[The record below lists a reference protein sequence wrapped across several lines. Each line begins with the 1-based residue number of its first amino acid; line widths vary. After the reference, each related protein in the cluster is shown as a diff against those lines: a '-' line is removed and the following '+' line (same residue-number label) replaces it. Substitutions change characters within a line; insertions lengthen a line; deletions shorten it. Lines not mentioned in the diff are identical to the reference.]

1 MHGTHERTLIML
13 ETLPPDIVN
22 AIPPKWLVY
31 ATAGWLLLQNV
42 GRIFQAIRGG
52 GGLLGIWN
60 GLIYG
65 TNENT
70 PAQTK
75 TLDAVKATKVS

>member
-1 MHGTHERTLIML
+1 MN
-13 ETLPPDIVN
+13 TLPPEISN
-22 AIPPKWLVY
+22 AIPSKWLVY

-42 GRIFQAIRGG
+42 GRIVQAIRGG
-52 GGLLGIWN
+52 GGLVGIWN
-60 GLIYG
+60 GLMYG

-75 TLDAVKATKVS
+75 SLDAVKATKVS